1 MQRQFD
7 MALEHWIPLIVWVA
21 EDELKNGLLK
31 IKSLNKEEQY
41 DIKRVELKEKIFE
54 ILNDGNQVL
63 LPPELRAQQKSEAG

>member
-1 MQRQFD
+1 
-7 MALEHWIPLIVWVA
+7 VA

-54 ILNDGNQVL
+54 ILNDGNLVL
-63 LPPELRAQQKSEAG
+63 LPPELRA